1 MALYQTT
8 SGHRANAELARSVE
22 LVCFALVVAH
32 AVFFATAYVE
42 GLLAPDSAG
51 APSDFVNVWA
61 AGRLVLSGHPAAAYD
76 WPTHKLIEESV
87 IAHQFDG
94 YLAWP
99 YPPTF
104 LFAASALAL
113 LPYTIAY
120 FAWISGTFL
129 AYLAAVR
136 AIIGD
141 RIGYMLAA
149 AFPGVLSN
157 AMVGQNGFLTAGLI
171 GGTLTLLER
180 RPIAAGAL
188 LGLLT
193 FKPHLGV
200 LFPIALMADGR
211 WRALASASL
220 VAALLAA
227 ASWLMFGSASWDA
240 FFTSLG
246 DAPQTFM
253 SDHWANWSKFQTA
266 FGLTRVLGGSKA
278 LAWTVQITVAVL
290 AAAATFALWRSRTA
304 YEIKAAAL
312 VTATLL
318 ATPYLYIY
326 DLVVLAV
333 PLAFLFRLG
342 RARGFLAGEAAGIG
356 AACLLILIFPL
367 VKTPPLGFVAVV
379 VVAALIARRALAP
392 RDVPI

>member
-8 SGHRANAELARSVE
+8 SGHRASAELARSVE

-32 AVFFATAYVE
+32 AVFLITAYVE
-42 GLLAPDSAG
+42 GLLAPDGAG

-87 IAHQFDG
+87 IAHRFDG

-171 GGTLTLLER
+171 GGTLTLLELQ
-180 RPIAAGAL
+180 PIAAGAL

-227 ASWLMFGSASWDA
+227 ASWLMFGGASWDA
-240 FFTSLG
+240 FFASLG

-278 LAWTVQITVAVL
+278 LAWTMQITIAVL
-290 AAAATFALWRSRTA
+290 AAAATFALWRSRTI

-356 AACLLILIFPL
+356 ATCLLILIFPV

-379 VVAALIARRALAP
+379 VVAAMIARRALAP
-392 RDVPI
+392 RDVPM